1 METAARAAE
10 INGMSR
16 RSRTA
21 LALALCL
28 LAAVVAVSPAAS
40 SPTRAGARMS
50 SLEAGILVELNGI
63 RTQHG
68 LRPLRASVPLA
79 KAAAAHSVEM
89 GDDGYFEHDSFDG
102 TPFWKRISRFY
113 PLGNGN
119 WSVGENLLWSSG
131 ALGPGA
137 AVADWMAS
145 PPHRANILS
154 RQWHEI
160 GVAAARFD
168 SAGGVYGGRS
178 VIILTTDFGVRG

>member
-1 METAARAAE
+1 
-10 INGMSR
+10 MSP

-21 LALALCL
+21 LALTLCFL
-28 LAAVVAVSPAAS
+28 VAVVAVSPAAS
-40 SPTRAGARMS
+40 SPARAGARMTA
-50 SLEAGILVELNGI
+50 LESAILVKLNNI
-63 RTQHG
+63 RVQHG

-79 KAAAAHSVEM
+79 HAATAHSVEM

-113 PLGNGN
+113 PLGNGT
-119 WSVGENLLWSSG
+119 WSVGENILWSSG
-131 ALGPGA
+131 MLGPSA